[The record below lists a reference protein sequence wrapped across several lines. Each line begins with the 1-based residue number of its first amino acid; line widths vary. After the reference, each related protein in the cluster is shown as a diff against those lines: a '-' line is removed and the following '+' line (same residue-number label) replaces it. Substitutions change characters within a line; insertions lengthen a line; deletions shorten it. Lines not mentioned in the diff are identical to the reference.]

1 MFIRLRPHPRKI
13 RVSIAELMAA
23 VAALAVA
30 LTWPVVL
37 LPTCGS
43 ILAIALHRAG
53 FTAVTI
59 CIIMSV
65 LGFVLG
71 LTSGFFFMLVQ

>member
-1 MFIRLRPHPRKI
+1 MSIRLQPHPRKI
-13 RVSIAELMAA
+13 RVSIAELMAV

-30 LTWPVVL
+30 LAWPVVL

-43 ILAIALHRAG
+43 VLAIALHRAG
-53 FTAVTI
+53 FTTVTI
-59 CIIMSV
+59 LLIMSI

-71 LTSGFFFMLVQ
+71 LTSGFFFMLIR